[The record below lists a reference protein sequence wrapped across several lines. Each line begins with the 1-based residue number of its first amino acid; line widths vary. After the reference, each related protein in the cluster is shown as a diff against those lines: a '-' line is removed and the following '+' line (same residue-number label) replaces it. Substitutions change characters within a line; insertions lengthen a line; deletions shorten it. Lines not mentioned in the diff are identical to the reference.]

1 VGGSLHGDGLRVRT
15 LLLLS
20 HRLLKEQVRG
30 RQQVGVVGGQRL
42 EQGLLLT
49 GDRHV
54 RQVVCG
60 LQSTANYGHT
70 SIRTTAM
77 GNVVVASLGFAST

>member
-1 VGGSLHGDGLRVRT
+1 MQGERQGAVGGALHGDGFRVRT

-20 HRLLKEQVRG
+20 HRLPKEEVRG

-49 GDRHV
+49 GD
-54 RQVVCG
+54 
-60 LQSTANYGHT
+60 
-70 SIRTTAM
+70 
-77 GNVVVASLGFAST
+77 

>member
-1 VGGSLHGDGLRVRT
+1 VGGTLHGDGFRVRT

-20 HRLLKEQVRG
+20 HRLPKEQVRG

-60 LQSTANYGHT
+60 LQSAANDGHT
-70 SIRTTAM
+70 SIRTSAM
-77 GNVVVASLGFAST
+77 